1 MNIMTGRLQPD
12 SGSVVHGETVKI
24 GVFAQENVD
33 MDENQRVIDYIRDE
47 AELIRT
53 ADGQI
58 TASQMLDRF
67 LFPPAMQ
74 RGPISI
80 LSGGERRRLYLCRVL
95 MGAPNILFLDEPTND
110 LDIETLMILE
120 DYLEH
125 FNGAVV
131 AVSHDRYFL
140 DKTMG
145 RIFAF
150 LGNGVI
156 RQYEGGYSDCKA
168 ARERET
174 PAFEERVVKVKK
186 DDASKEKAP
195 IRKMSYKDQREYDSI
210 GDEIALLE
218 EKIAKAD
225 AEMAACATDF
235 SRLQTLS
242 AEKEALEQVL
252 EERMERWMELSEL
265 AEEIER
271 NKR

>member
-1 MNIMTGRLQPD
+1 
-12 SGSVVHGETVKI
+12 
-24 GVFAQENVD
+24 
-33 MDENQRVIDYIRDE
+33 
-47 AELIRT
+47 
-53 ADGQI
+53 
-58 TASQMLDRF
+58 MLDRF
-67 LFPPAMQ
+67 LFPPSMQ

-156 RQYEGGYSDCKA
+156 KQY
-168 ARERET
+168 
-174 PAFEERVVKVKK
+174 FLV
-186 DDASKEKAP
+186 
-195 IRKMSYKDQREYDSI
+195 
-210 GDEIALLE
+210 IALMFPFLYQR
-218 EKIAKAD
+218 K
-225 AEMAACATDF
+225 
-235 SRLQTLS
+235 
-242 AEKEALEQVL
+242 
-252 EERMERWMELSEL
+252 
-265 AEEIER
+265 
-271 NKR
+271 